1 MTYEEAM
8 EIYHIKAEIKSLQT
22 ELQQHEESRRYYKTV
37 VLTDLPKGRGQYKN
51 PTDEY
56 LIKEQRLK
64 DMLRYSID
72 MLQDELLRF
81 EEFLKSVKN
90 AEMRTILRL
99 RCINN
104 MGWQEIGDE
113 IGADRTTASRMFRKF
128 FAQNDNAVY

>member
-37 VLTDLPKGRGQYKN
+37 ILTDMPKGRGQYKN
-51 PTDEY
+51 STDEH
-56 LIKEQRLK
+56 LIKEQKLK
-64 DMLRYSID
+64 DMLLYSLN

-128 FAQNDNAVY
+128 FKQSG

>member
-8 EIYHIKAEIKSLQT
+8 EIYYIKAEIKSLQK

-37 VLTDLPKGRGQYKN
+37 ILTDMPKGRGQNKN

-56 LIKEQRLK
+56 LIKEQNLK
-64 DMLRYSID
+64 DMLRYSLN
-72 MLQDELLRF
+72 MLQNELIRF
-81 EEFLKSVKN
+81 EEFLKNIKN
-90 AEMRTILRL
+90 AEMRTVLRL

-113 IGADRTTASRMFRKF
+113 IGVDRTTASRMFRKF
-128 FAQNDNAVY
+128 FAQNG

>member
-8 EIYHIKAEIKSLQT
+8 EIYYIKAEIKSLQK

-37 VLTDLPKGRGQYKN
+37 ILTDMPKGRGQNKN
-51 PTDEY
+51 STDEY
-56 LIKEQRLK
+56 LIKEQNLK
-64 DMLRYSID
+64 DMLRYSLN
-72 MLQDELLRF
+72 MLQNELIRF
-81 EEFLKSVKN
+81 EEFLKNIKN

-113 IGADRTTASRMFRKF
+113 IGVDRTTASRMFRKF
-128 FAQNDNAVY
+128 FAQNG

>member
-8 EIYHIKAEIKSLQT
+8 EIYYIKAEIKSLQK

-37 VLTDLPKGRGQYKN
+37 ILTDMPKGRGQNKN
-51 PTDEY
+51 STDEY
-56 LIKEQRLK
+56 LIKEQNLK
-64 DMLRYSID
+64 DMLRYSFD
-72 MLQDELLRF
+72 MLQNELIRF
-81 EEFLKSVKN
+81 EEFLKSIKN

-113 IGADRTTASRMFRKF
+113 IGVDRTTASRMFRRF
-128 FAQNDNAVY
+128 FAQNG

>member
-8 EIYHIKAEIKSLQT
+8 EIYYIKAEIKSLQK

-37 VLTDLPKGRGQYKN
+37 ILTDMPKGRGQNKN

-56 LIKEQRLK
+56 LIKEQNLK
-64 DMLRYSID
+64 DMLRYSLN
-72 MLQDELLRF
+72 MLQNELIRF
-81 EEFLKSVKN
+81 EEFLKNIKN
-90 AEMRTILRL
+90 AEMRTVLRL

-113 IGADRTTASRMFRKF
+113 IGVDRTTASRMFRRF
-128 FAQNDNAVY
+128 FAQIG

>member
-8 EIYHIKAEIKSLQT
+8 EIYYIKAEIKSLQK

-37 VLTDLPKGRGQYKN
+37 ILTDMPKGRGQNKN
-51 PTDEY
+51 STDEY
-56 LIKEQRLK
+56 LIKEQNLK
-64 DMLRYSID
+64 DMLRYSLN
-72 MLQDELLRF
+72 MLQNELIRF
-81 EEFLKSVKN
+81 EEFLKSIKN

-113 IGADRTTASRMFRKF
+113 IGVDRTTASKMFRRF
-128 FAQNDNAVY
+128 FAQNG